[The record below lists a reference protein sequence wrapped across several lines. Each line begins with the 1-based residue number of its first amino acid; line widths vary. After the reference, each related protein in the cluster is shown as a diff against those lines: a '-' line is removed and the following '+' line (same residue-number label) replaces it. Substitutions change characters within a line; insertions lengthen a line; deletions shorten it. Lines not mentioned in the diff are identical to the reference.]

1 MTVPAAVSEVLRSR
15 VTAVEPI
22 LTASVLGDLTATA
35 TTFALIFLAEIGD
48 KSQLVCMTL
57 ASRHRHRPV
66 LWGAVSAFMVL
77 NLLAVVFGAALAL
90 WLPERL
96 VAAVVAILFAVFGIL
111 SLRAGSEE
119 DCADITP
126 RSGRSIF
133 VTTFMMLFFAEMGD
147 KTQLAVAGL
156 AGTLPPI
163 PVWIGATLA
172 LGTTSALGILL
183 GSTLMRRIPLQRLH
197 QLSGILF
204 LAIAAFALARALGG

>member
-1 MTVPAAVSEVLRSR
+1 
-15 VTAVEPI
+15 VTAVEST
-22 LTASVLGDLTATA
+22 LTVPMLGGLAATV
-35 TTFALIFLAEIGD
+35 TTFALILLAEIGD

-66 LWGAVSAFMVL
+66 LWGAFSAFMVL

-96 VAAVVAILFAVFGIL
+96 VAAVVAVLFAVFGIL
-111 SLRAGSEE
+111 SLRVASEE

-133 VTTFMMLFFAEMGD
+133 ATTFMLLFFAEMGD

-156 AGTLPPI
+156 AGTFPPI

-172 LGTTSALGILL
+172 LGTTSALGILV
-183 GSTLMRRIPLQRLH
+183 GSTLMRRMPLQRLH

-204 LAIAAFALARALGG
+204 LAIATLALSRALCPGNGV